1 MFSSNVLTSSVWLLA
16 TIAPVAKA
24 LPYPYESIFNIYQH
38 LGNLA
43 PYFTPTNTPE
53 DLLNGLP
60 PSCSVDRA
68 FVLARHGS
76 RHPISGELPVI
87 QNLSYYINNNTA
99 IFSAPKAAVP
109 TEFGFLVSP
118 GFTST
123 FILNNLTAPGR
134 LQAFTH
140 GVQLKLDYPQ
150 LSTNTFLVGNQD
162 RVVETAQWYLD
173 GYVGRYANF
182 SSQLQLINEDSA
194 TLSWIT
200 PTNMC
205 KNWTYSSGNDLVAAW
220 GNVYLPPIAARINSE
235 LKAVFPGVNFTAAN
249 MHGALW
255 ACAYG
260 DAVNG
265 TGSSPWCDV
274 FLPSEIL
281 DFEYELDLLLR
292 GAFGYG
298 LPNGQGPVMGS
309 LLVSNM
315 TAFMT
320 NTSTSATNLSVNFGH
335 DTTIDL
341 GMTALGLAYD
351 ASYPA
356 TGPPNPSRLW
366 RTSRQVPFGAQM
378 IFRRLNCAAANSL
391 GSQTRLQLTLD
402 GANFDL
408 APVGCVSDKYG
419 TCAFSDF
426 LNTSTVKSA
435 LNVTHGDARW
445 TAACG

>member
-1 MFSSNVLTSSVWLLA
+1 MRSSDILASSVWLLA
-16 TIAPVAKA
+16 LAAPVANA
-24 LPYPYESIFNIYQH
+24 RPYPYSAVFNLWQH
-38 LGNLA
+38 LGNLS
-43 PYFTPTNTPE
+43 PYFTPDNTPE
-53 DLLNGLP
+53 DLLTGVP
-60 PSCSVDRA
+60 PGCFVDKA

-99 IFSAPKAAVP
+99 LFSNPKASVP
-109 TEFGFLVSP
+109 TQLSFLVSP

-134 LQAFTH
+134 LEAFTH
-140 GVQLKLDYPQ
+140 GVQLKLTYPQ
-150 LSTNTFLVGNQD
+150 LSTNTFLVGNQG

-173 GYVGRYANF
+173 GYVGRYANYT
-182 SSQLQLINEDSA
+182 SQLQLINEDAA

-200 PTNMC
+200 PTNKC

-220 GNVYLPPIAARINSE
+220 GKVYLPPIATRINNL
-235 LKAVFPGVNFTAAN
+235 LKPAFPSVAFTADN

-265 TGSSPWCDV
+265 TGSSPWC
-274 FLPSEIL
+274 
-281 DFEYELDLLLR
+281 
-292 GAFGYG
+292 
-298 LPNGQGPVMGS
+298 LPNNQGPVMGS

-320 NTSTSATNLSVNFGH
+320 NASASAPNLFVNFGH

-341 GMTALGLAYD
+341 GLTALGLVND
-351 ASYPA
+351 TTYPT
-356 TGPPNPSRLW
+356 TGPPNPARLW
-366 RTSRQVPFGAQM
+366 RTSRQVPFAAQM
-378 IFRRLNCAAANSL
+378 VFQRLSCMGGPATSL
-391 GSQTRLQLTLD
+391 GTTQQRIQLLIS

-408 APVGCVSDKYG
+408 AAVGCATDAYG
-419 TCAFSDF
+419 TCTFSEF
-426 LNTSTVKSA
+426 LNTS
-435 LNVTHGDARW
+435 NVRAAVGVTYGDDRW
-445 TAACG
+445 SAACGM